1 MPLPPPRLRS
11 VDILIRRTFARL
23 VWVISGGMA
32 ALGVIQFG
40 MPSLPRSQGWI
51 SFGLAAALALLV
63 LLLRKVRPTRAVLD
77 LFWLA
82 AMTAVSASLALRVW
96 VDPVPLRP
104 LIMLIALPMAG
115 TFIQGRTATLLLW
128 TSQIGLVLLGW
139 GLAQPRFHRPD
150 LLLANLAF
158 FAGLGMWLQHLV
170 GDLLQRMEA
179 RIHRLAE
186 ARREIRALE
195 EMIPICAHC
204 KKVRNDKG
212 YWEQV
217 EGYLTRRKL
226 ALFSHG
232 ICPDCLQEVRR
243 EVESLTPPRPEAP

>member
-1 MPLPPPRLRS
+1 MSRLRS

-32 ALGVIQFG
+32 TLGVIQFG
-40 MPSLPRSQGWI
+40 IPSLPRSQGWI

-63 LLLRKVRPTRAVLD
+63 LLLRKVRPTRATLD
-77 LFWLA
+77 LFWLV

-104 LIMLIALPMAG
+104 FILLIALPMAG
-115 TFIQGRTATLLLW
+115 TFIHGRTATLLLW
-128 TSQIGLVLLGW
+128 SSQIGLVLLGW
-139 GLAQPRFHRPD
+139 GLAHP
-150 LLLANLAF
+150 
-158 FAGLGMWLQHLV
+158 
-170 GDLLQRMEA
+170 

-195 EMIPICAHC
+195 GMIPICAHC

-232 ICPDCLQEVRR
+232 ICPDCLEEVRR
-243 EVESLTPPRPEAP
+243 EVASLTPPRSEAP